1 MNTAAQP
8 IGATRTQA
16 GTLSEKYLTFQ
27 LAGEEYGIAI
37 MKVQEIIGIAPITH
51 IPTLPASC
59 RGVINL
65 RGKLI
70 TTIDLRLKLGFDAK
84 ADSERT
90 CIVIVESSEKTDQR
104 HFGLIVDEVA
114 EVLDLSPDNINPA
127 PDYGGNL
134 DAQFIHGIG
143 MVNDE
148 VKILLDVDRVLSNE
162 AISVSEA

>member
-16 GTLSEKYLTFQ
+16 GTMSEKYLTFH

-37 MKVQEIIGIAPITH
+37 MKVQEIIGLAPITQ
-51 IPTLPASC
+51 IPTLPTYC

-162 AISVSEA
+162 AIPVSEA